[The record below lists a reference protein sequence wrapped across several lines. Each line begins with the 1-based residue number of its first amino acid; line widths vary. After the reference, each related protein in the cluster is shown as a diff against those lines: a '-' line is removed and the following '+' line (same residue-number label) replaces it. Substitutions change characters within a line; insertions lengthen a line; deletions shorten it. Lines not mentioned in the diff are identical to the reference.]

1 MYPDVEKW
9 QARRESNPQPAV
21 LETAALPIELL
32 ACTETTQR
40 NKQRVTRRLLDNLGD
55 HAGTNGTAAFTN
67 REAQAIFHG
76 DRSDQGNSHFHVV
89 TRHYHFNAFRQFT
102 RTGYISSPEVELRTV
117 ALEERSMTTT
127 FFFGQYVHFTLE
139 LGVRLDGARY
149 TQNLTTLNVVTL
161 GTTQQNTDVLT
172 GTTFVQQLAEHLNTS
187 TGGLGGVADTH
198 DFHFVT
204 HLDDATLYTASYYG
218 TTTRDREYVLDR
230 HQERLIDRTLRLR
243 DVGIQGFYQLLNRG
257 STHLVC
263 RLTFEKNQRRTG
275 DDRSVVTR
283 EVVLAQQ
290 VTNFHLDQLQ
300 QFFVIYHIRFVQA
313 HNDERYTNLTGQQDV
328 LTSLRHGAVS
338 CGANQDSAVHLGR
351 PGDHVLNIIRVARA
365 VYVCVVTGRR
375 IVLNVRGR
383 DGDTTRTLFRCVI
396 DLIESTAL
404 TSTPSFVTYTSQGG
418 WQSGVTM
425 VNVTNGAHVYVRLVT
440 FNVWFSHGYTSSCFL
455 SPGDQPFLMIASAMF
470 EGASI

>member
-40 NKQRVTRRLLDNLGD
+40 NKQRVTRRLLDDLGD

-67 REAQAIFHG
+67 REAQTIFHG

-89 TRHYHFNAFRQFT
+89 TRHYHLNTFRQFA
-102 RTGYISSPEVELRTV
+102 RTGHVSGPEVELRTV

-139 LGVRLDGARY
+139 LGVRLDRTRY
-149 TQNLTTLNVVTL
+149 TQNLTTLYVVTL
-161 GTTQQNTDVLT
+161 GTTQQNTYVLT
-172 GTTFVQQLAEHLNTS
+172 GTTFVQQLAEHLNASTS
-187 TGGLGGVADTH
+187 GLGGITDTN

-204 HLDDATLYTASYYG
+204 NADDTTLYTTGNYS
-218 TTTRDREYVLDR
+218 TTARDREYVFDR
-230 HQERLIDRTLRLR
+230 HQERLVNRTLRLR
-243 DVGIQGFYQLLNRG
+243 DVVIQSLYQLLNSG
-257 STHLVC
+257 STHLVVVT
-263 RLTFEKNQRRTG
+263 TFQSHQRRTG
-275 DDRSVVTR
+275 DDRGVVTR
-283 EVVLAQQ
+283 EVVHAQQ
-290 VTNFHLDQLQ
+290 VTNFHLNQLKQ
-300 QFFVIYHIRFVQA
+300 LFVINHVRFVQE
-313 HNDERYTNLTGQQDV
+313 HNDERYTYLTGQQDV

-351 PGDHVLNIIRVARA
+351 TGDHVLNIISVARA
-365 VYVCVVTGRR
+365 VYVCVVTSRG
-375 IVLNVRGR
+375 IVLYVRGR

-396 DLIESTAL
+396 DLIESTQLA
-404 TSTPSFVTYTSQGG
+404 STPNFVTHTSQGG
-418 WQSGVTM
+418 GQSGLTM

-440 FNVWFSHGYTSSCFL
+440 LKLCFRHGYTSSCFL